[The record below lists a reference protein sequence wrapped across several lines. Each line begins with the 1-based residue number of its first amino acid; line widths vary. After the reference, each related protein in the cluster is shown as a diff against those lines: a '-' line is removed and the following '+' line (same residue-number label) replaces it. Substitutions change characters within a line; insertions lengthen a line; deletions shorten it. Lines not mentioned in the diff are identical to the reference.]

1 MNMNNKN
8 VRRAVA
14 IIILVLV
21 VAMVA
26 GMVVPY
32 LIQ

>member
-32 LIQ
+32 LI

>member
-1 MNMNNKN
+1 MNMYNPKT
-8 VRRAVA
+8 RKLIA
-14 IIILVLV
+14 IIILVII

-32 LIQ
+32 LI